1 LLPING
7 YEGFR
12 KMVECSGLEVFEP
25 FQKLHGID
33 LTMDNVHFHLFSEI
47 IISLIENGIIENN
60 SLYLVDN

>member
-1 LLPING
+1 
-7 YEGFR
+7 
-12 KMVECSGLEVFEP
+12 MVECSGLEVFEP